1 MSYTTKEEELRVAI
15 HTVCQ
20 LIQFGKTE
28 VRWQMADF
36 LIDMVDQGFYSYLQQ
51 PFLEI
56 LVVPN
61 GS

>member
-1 MSYTTKEEELRVAI
+1 MSYTTKEEEMMVAI
-15 HTVCQ
+15 HTACQ
-20 LIQFGKTE
+20 LIQFGTPAQLGE
-28 VRWQMADF
+28 F
-36 LIDMVDQGFYSYLQQ
+36 LIDMVDQGLYAYLNQ